1 MKAGTLKASVQYHD
15 YKGTV
20 EADHHD
26 QRCLRDLAE
35 KHDIDTKRYFVIG
48 VQVRSSEVRNDEV
61 SHPSIQLLTVDMTE
75 TKAGSIDF
83 IREHAERNG
92 SQLNYYRFP
101 IDISFSEMLDYFKR
115 FELVLYNRQLERV
128 DIFEEAEIDE

>member
-15 YKGTV
+15 YLGTV

-26 QRCLRDLAE
+26 QRSLNDLAE
-35 KHDIDTKRYFVIG
+35 KHGLDTKRYFVIG
-48 VQVRSSEVRNDEV
+48 VQVRSSEVRNNEV
-61 SHPSIQLLTVDMTE
+61 AHASIQLLTVDMTE

-83 IREHAERNG
+83 IREHAVNQG
-92 SQLNYYRFP
+92 NQLNYQSFP

-115 FELVLYNRQLERV
+115 FELVLYNRQLETV
-128 DIFEEAEIDE
+128 ETFEECAGI